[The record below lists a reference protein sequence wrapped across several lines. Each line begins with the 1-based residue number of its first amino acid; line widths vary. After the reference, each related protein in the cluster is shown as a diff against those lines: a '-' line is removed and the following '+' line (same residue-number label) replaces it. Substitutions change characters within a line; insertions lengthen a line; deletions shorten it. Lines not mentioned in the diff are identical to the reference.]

1 MARFKG
7 KAEVEKKTE
16 ALEKLEILY
25 VPVTSIS
32 ANSYNPNRQ
41 SDADFELL
49 IRSITEDG
57 FTQPIVAV
65 RTEDEETAK
74 THPFTIVDGEHR
86 WRAASQ
92 LGMTEIP
99 VAVVPMTLE
108 QARVATLRHNRARGS
123 EDIEL
128 ATEVL
133 RDLEKLGALDWAA
146 DSLMLSDDEI
156 NRLLEDIPAPDLL
169 AGDEYAEAWEP
180 GDRAAEEPNWTGET
194 KSGETVRNTTP
205 AAIEAQR
212 DIEKRVEE
220 AHTEEEKEIIRKEK
234 TVYRLNLTF
243 TNDEAEDVKA
253 VLGDTPAMKIL
264 ELCRNVNTNVND

>member
-7 KAEVEKKTE
+7 KAAVEKKTE

-25 VPVTSIS
+25 VPVSQIS

-99 VAVVPMTLE
+99 VAIVPMTLE

-169 AGDEYAEAWEP
+169 AGDEFAEAWAPDKGGEP
-180 GDRAAEEPNWTGET
+180 EGEAVTG
-194 KSGETVRNTTP
+194 SGSTVVNTTP
-205 AAIEAQR
+205 AAIEQQR
-212 DIEKRVEE
+212 EIEKRVEE
-220 AHTEEEKEIIRKEK
+220 AHSEEEKEMIRKER

-243 TNDEAEDVKA
+243 TNEEAEDVKA
-253 VLGDTPAMKIL
+253 VLGDTPAIKIL